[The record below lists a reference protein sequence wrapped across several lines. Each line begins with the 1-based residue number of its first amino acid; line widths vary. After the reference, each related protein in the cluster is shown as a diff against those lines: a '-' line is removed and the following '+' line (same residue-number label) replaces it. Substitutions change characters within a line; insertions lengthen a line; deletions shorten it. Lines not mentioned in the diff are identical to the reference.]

1 LVPPKANPER
11 IIKNGKSSKKGFP
24 ATTTSA
30 SGQLLDSTLDTPTIL
45 SSRLPLSSA
54 EVSKNIEF
62 ELFHVEYSTIETQFK
77 E

>member
-1 LVPPKANPER
+1 MENLLKKVFLLLLQVLLV
-11 IIKNGKSSKKGFP
+11 S
-24 ATTTSA
+24 
-30 SGQLLDSTLDTPTIL
+30 LLDSTLDTPTIL